1 MSEKKT
7 YLPNRKPRKTLE
19 FTCMQPQ
26 LIPTE
31 KIIANDWNPN
41 EVAREEMEL
50 LAISIE
56 ENGFAMACIVVYDAE
71 IDRYILSDGFHRY
84 TLLKEFFKSEVIPCV
99 VLDKTVA
106 EQMRATIHF
115 NRAKGKHKVDMMAKL
130 VARMLTLGQS
140 DSDIAKFLGMQ
151 AEEVLRLKREN
162 GLAAMFAGQSY
173 GRAWVRLDDK
183 DMPERETSDEMLLLA
198 EDELSEAEDE
208 I

>member
-7 YLPNRKPRKTLE
+7 YLPNRKPQKALE

-56 ENGFAMACIVVYDAE
+56 ENGFAMACIVVYDSE

-84 TLLKEFFKSEVIPCV
+84 TLLKEFFKSPVIPCV

-183 DMPERETSDEMLLLA
+183 DTPGQATSDELPLLDDGDDDA
-198 EDELSEAEDE
+198 AEDE

>member
-1 MSEKKT
+1 MSDKKT
-7 YLPNRKPRKTLE
+7 YLPNRKPRKPLE

-41 EVAREEMEL
+41 DVAREEMEL

-56 ENGFAMACIVVYDAE
+56 ENGFAFPCVVVYDAS
-71 IDRYILSDGFHRY
+71 IDRYIVCDGFHRF
-84 TLLKEFFKSEVIPCV
+84 TLLKDFFHSPVIPCV
-99 VLDKTVA
+99 VLNKTIA

-130 VARMLTLGQS
+130 VARMLQLGQS
-140 DSDIAKFLGMQ
+140 DSDIAKFLGMS

-162 GLAAMFAGQSY
+162 GLAAMYAGQEY
-173 GRAWVRLDDK
+173 GRAWVRMDDK
-183 DMPERETSDEMLLLA
+183 DLPPVKASSRLALLDE
-198 EDELSEAEDE
+198 EDESEDDE
-208 I
+208 E

>member
-1 MSEKKT
+1 MSDKKT
-7 YLPNRKPRKTLE
+7 YLPNRKPRKALE
-19 FTCMQPQ
+19 FTCMEPQ

-56 ENGFAMACIVVYDAE
+56 ENGFAFPCVVVYDAS
-71 IDRYILSDGFHRY
+71 IDRYIVCDGFHRF
-84 TLLKEFFKSEVIPCV
+84 TLLKEFFNSQVVPCV
-99 VLDKTVA
+99 VLNKTVA

-130 VARMLTLGQS
+130 VARMLQLGQS
-140 DSDIAKFLGMQ
+140 DSDIAKFLGMS

-162 GLAAMFAGQSY
+162 GLAAMYAGQEY
-173 GRAWVRLDDK
+173 GRAWVRMDDK
-183 DMPERETSDEMLLLA
+183 DLPPVKASSRLALLDE
-198 EDELSEAEDE
+198 EDESEDDE
-208 I
+208 E

>member
-1 MSEKKT
+1 MNEKKT
-7 YLPNRKPRKTLE
+7 YLPNRKPRKPLE

-84 TLLKEFFKSEVIPCV
+84 TLLKEFFKSTVIPCV

-183 DMPERETSDEMLLLA
+183 DIPGQAASNEIPLFA
-198 EDELSEAEDE
+198 EDEDDAEDE